1 MSKQPLSINFNVID
15 EATLRS
21 ELEKAQAYI
30 NVLNTEIEE
39 LKTANEELKN
49 RLDASPY

>member
-1 MSKQPLSINFNVID
+1 MSKQELSINFNVID
-15 EATLRS
+15 EAALRS

-30 NVLNTEIEE
+30 NLLNAEIEALSE
-39 LKTANEELKN
+39 ANEELKN